1 MEYLIETK
9 NLSKRFGQ
17 KIAVDSVNVHLAK
30 GEIYGL
36 IGKNG
41 AGKTTLMK
49 LLLGLANP
57 SEGEITMFGG
67 ENLNDCRKKIGS
79 LVEVPGFYKNES
91 AFENLKRFAIFSN
104 ASDEKINEILSFVGL
119 ADVGKKKAGSFSL
132 GMKQRLGIAI
142 ALLGDP
148 EILILDEPING
159 LDPTGIK
166 EVRNII
172 LELNKKGVTF
182 MISSHLL
189 DELSKIATTY
199 GIVNNGKLE
208 EISAEELSEK
218 CKSYIKLK
226 VDDTEK
232 AINVIKEFDEK
243 IDGEVNGNEIKF
255 INDNI
260 FTAKLNKALVEN
272 GVSVFE
278 LKVEKVDFE
287 DFFIEKVGK

>member
-57 SEGEITMFGG
+57 SEGEIIMFGG
-67 ENLNDCRKKIGS
+67 EKLNDCRKKIGS
-79 LVEVPGFYKNES
+79 LIEVPGFYKNES
-91 AFENLKRFAIFSN
+91 AFENLKRFAILSP

-166 EVRNII
+166 EIRNII
-172 LELNKKGVTF
+172 LKLNKKGVTF